1 LSTAAAGR
9 RGYFIAGTDTGVGKT
24 RVACGLILAFR
35 ALGRHAAGFKP
46 VMAGEFS
53 DDLDNI
59 AEVSGFIKD
68 FRGHCTYRL
77 SAPVAP
83 NIAADQQGILID
95 IEAISTDWRRLSD
108 NYDTMLVEGTGGWLC
123 PINELQTMADV
134 ALALQLPVVLVV
146 GMRLGCLNHA
156 LLTADSIRRSG
167 LRFAGWL
174 ANCIDP
180 DFAALEANLVT
191 LRKRLGSAPLTVL
204 PHQPQRAAAMPQLTA
219 AARLLADC

>member
-1 LSTAAAGR
+1 LSAAAAGS

-24 RVACGLILAFR
+24 RVACGLIAGFR
-35 ALGRHAAGFKP
+35 AIGKHAAGYKP

-53 DDLDNI
+53 DDLYNI
-59 AEVSGFIKD
+59 AEVSGFPPD
-68 FRGHCTYRL
+68 FRSHCTYRL
-77 SAPVAP
+77 LAPVSP
-83 NIAADQQGILID
+83 NIAADLQGLLID
-95 IEAISTDWRRLSD
+95 IDAISADWHRLSENFD
-108 NYDTMLVEGTGGWLC
+108 MMIVEGTGGWLC
-123 PINELQTMADV
+123 PINERQTMADV

-156 LLTADSIRRSG
+156 LLTTDSIRRSG

-180 DFAALEANLVT
+180 DFAALEANLAT
-191 LRKRLGSAPLTVL
+191 LQRRLGSAPLAVL
-204 PHQPQRAAAMPQLTA
+204 PHQPQHAAAMPQLTA